1 MNIFRKKKSQIIHR
15 PKKISLIRILYVYP
29 VIFFLIGLSTII
41 AYYTWLQINEFQN
54 QVEKLKTEF
63 PQKQRAE
70 LKSKILLLKE
80 YISWVKSHPDEY
92 TTQHIES
99 RIKATEALLNKY
111 SGNRHIRNIRIPD
124 ELKDSLSEVNKRSVN
139 KIIILNSENELLFP
153 EFPFFGHE
161 KSENALKILSKLYL
175 ISEYSSIDS
184 FIQESKQKIKPDKPY
199 LLIRESNIKG
209 IKIGITYNPDY
220 NLALL
225 KEMILD
231 SLSKV
236 KYSNDE
242 YVIINTFDGFAL
254 LSKGKRQVPPID
266 IRSSTETNWNEIFLK
281 ELEFARL
288 QEGGYLTYFWRNR
301 TEKERS
307 EKTSYF
313 SGINEWEW
321 IIGTGFF
328 TNDINPVIEKLHS
341 ELWND
346 IINNLLRFTIFLIIL
361 SILAHLT
368 MRYFALKAKSNI
380 LLFLHF
386 FKRAAQGMQIIDTE
400 KLAFSEFESLA
411 QAANQMI
418 HERERIKSVLSAE
431 KSRLRY
437 MIDAI
442 PDLIFFKDVESKFL
456 GCNTAFEKF
465 IGKKAE
471 DIVGISEYDLFQK
484 SEASTYTLS
493 DIRIKESLEPE
504 RTTNWV
510 EYPNGQRCLFYTLK
524 TPYFDSDKN
533 LLGIIGISRDIT
545 EMEETRQRLI
555 LAKEK
560 AEESDKLKTAFLANM
575 SHEIRTP
582 MNAIIGFSDLLSED
596 DLTQEDKID
605 FISKIKSSGRSLM
618 SLINDIIDIAK
629 IEAGQLKVAESAC
642 NLNQVLSDLYGTFEE
657 LKSTSGKKSINLN
670 LVVPDSKNNLIV
682 MTDPMRLQQ
691 VLTNLLSNAL
701 KFTEFGTIE
710 FGYIIEQNLLSFF
723 VKDSGIGILRS
734 KQKLLFQ
741 RFSQLDP
748 STTRKYGGTGLGL
761 AISKNLVDLLGGA
774 IGMESNPGKG
784 STFYFNIP
792 YKPVQVKPVKNV
804 RTEMNFLEWKG
815 KTILIAE
822 DIMQNY
828 LLMEALLKKT
838 EVRLL
843 HAVNGQIAIDI
854 VKSEPGINLV
864 LMDIQLPIKTGYEAL
879 KEILE
884 FRPDL
889 PVMSYTAFALPHER
903 EKSLTAGFVDFI
915 PKPIKS
921 EILIPLL
928 EKYLQNH
935 GQEL

>member
-1 MNIFRKKKSQIIHR
+1 M
-15 PKKISLIRILYVYP
+15 YVYP
-29 VIFFLIGLSTII
+29 VVFFLVGLSTII
-41 AYYTWLQINEFQN
+41 AYYTWLQINQFQT
-54 QVEKLKTEF
+54 QVVKLRTEF

-70 LKSKILLLKE
+70 LKSRVLILKD
-80 YISWVKSHPDEY
+80 YINWVKSHPNEY
-92 TTQHIES
+92 TIRLMNNRLNTTELLLES
-99 RIKATEALLNKY
+99 LSDTNTLKNGL
-111 SGNRHIRNIRIPD
+111 IPEIVTDSLD
-124 ELKDSLSEVNKRSVN
+124 ELNKRSVI
-139 KIIILNSENELLFP
+139 KVVILNSMQKVIFP
-153 EFPFFGHE
+153 EFPFGHE
-161 KSENALKILSKLYL
+161 KGGDASAMLSKLYK
-175 ISEYSSIDS
+175 IEKYSNVDS
-184 FIQESKQKIKPDKPY
+184 LVTNKSLNKKLPEPY
-199 LLIRESNIKG
+199 LIFRRSRFNNIQ
-209 IKIGITYNPDY
+209 IGITYDPDQTL
-220 NLALL
+220 NIL
-225 KEMILD
+225 KEVILD

-236 KYSNDE
+236 KYVNNE
-242 YVIINTFDGFAL
+242 YVIINTFDGYAL
-254 LSKGKRQVPPID
+254 LSKGKRQIPPIK
-266 IRSSTETNWNEIFLK
+266 ISNSSETNWNAIFTK
-281 ELEFARL
+281 ELEYARL
-288 QEGGYLTYFWRNR
+288 QEGGYYTYFWRNR
-301 TEKERS
+301 PDVERT

-328 TNDINPVIEKLHS
+328 TNDINPVIDKLHS
-341 ELWND
+341 ELWKG
-346 IINNLLRFTIFLIIL
+346 IINNFIRFIIFLFLL

-368 MRYFALKAKSNI
+368 MKYFAIKAKSNI

-386 FKRAAQGMQIIDTE
+386 FKRAAQGMQIIDAE
-400 KLAFSEFESLA
+400 KLAFTEFESLA

-442 PDLIFFKDVESKFL
+442 PDLIFFKGVDSKFL
-456 GCNTAFEKF
+456 GCNTAFEKY
-465 IGKKAE
+465 IGRKAE
-471 DIVGISEYDLFQK
+471 DIIGLSEYELFHK
-484 SEASTYTLS
+484 SEATIYTQS
-493 DIRIKESLEPE
+493 DKRIIQTLLPE

-510 EYPNGQRCLFYTLK
+510 EYSNGQRCLLFTLK

-596 DLTQEDKID
+596 ELTQEDKLD
-605 FISKIKSSGRSLM
+605 FISKIKSSGRALM
-618 SLINDIIDIAK
+618 ALINDIIDIAK
-629 IEAGQLKVAESAC
+629 IEAGQLKVAESSC
-642 NLNQVLSDLYGTFEE
+642 DLNQLLLDLHGTFDE
-657 LKSTSGKKSINLN
+657 LKNASGKKSISLTLN
-670 LVVPDSKNNLIV
+670 IPDSAGKCLV
-682 MTDPMRLQQ
+682 TTDPMRLQQ
-691 VLTNLLSNAL
+691 ILTNLLSNAL

-710 FGYIIEQNLLSFF
+710 FGYSIQDNMLSFYI
-723 VKDSGIGILRS
+723 KDTGIGILRS

-761 AISKNLVDLLGGA
+761 AISKNLVDLLGGT

-784 STFYFNIP
+784 STFYFTIP
-792 YKPVQVKPVKNV
+792 YKPVLIKPVKNNNIESEIV
-804 RTEMNFLEWKG
+804 DWNG

-822 DIMQNY
+822 DIMQNF
-828 LLMEALLKKT
+828 LLMEALLKRT
-838 EVRLL
+838 DATLL
-843 HAVNGQIAIDI
+843 HAANGQIAIDL
-854 VKSEPGINLV
+854 VKTEPEIDLV

-915 PKPIKS
+915 PKPIKA
-921 EILIPLL
+921 EIIIPMLN
-928 EKYLQNH
+928 KYLQD
-935 GQEL
+935 QSTDKVIADDLR